1 VLFRIAPLLLAAS
14 TVAAAQTP
22 LTARAVIERIQKQV
36 GVPWRAETVD
46 TFKAGDP
53 DTAVTGVATTMMA
66 TYDVLQRAAAGGKNL
81 VISHEPVFYSHLDST
96 AGLAAEGDKV
106 WAEKDK
112 FIREHKM
119 VVWRFHDHW
128 HMMKPDGVMFGVTRK
143 LGWNAYQDAQARNI
157 FTVPRKTVKALALEI
172 QTKLGPKA
180 LRVVGAPD
188 LEVRRVALAPGA
200 GGPAG
205 HLKALRRDDVDVLV
219 IGEVPEWETI
229 EYVADAAAQGKR
241 KALILIGHI
250 ESEQPGMEYCAEWLK
265 GFVKEV
271 PVGFVAAK
279 DPFWQ
284 VR

>member
-1 VLFRIAPLLLAAS
+1 MIHRIASLIVLASLTAS
-14 TVAAAQTP
+14 AQGP
-22 LTARAVIERIQKQV
+22 LTARAVIERIQKHV

-53 DTAVTGVATTMMA
+53 DTVVTGVATTMMA
-66 TYDVLQRAAAGGKNL
+66 TCDVLQRAAAEGKNL
-81 VISHEPVFYSHLDST
+81 VISHEPIFYSHLDATS
-96 AGLAAEGDKV
+96 GLAADRDKV

-128 HMMKPDGVMFGVTRK
+128 HMRQPDGIMFGVTRK
-143 LGWNAYQDAQARNI
+143 LGWTAYQDEKSKGL
-157 FTVPRKTVKALALEI
+157 FTIPKKSLKDLATEI
-172 QTKLGPKA
+172 QIKLGPKA
-180 LRVVGAPD
+180 LRVVGPAD
-188 LEVRRVALAPGA
+188 LTVQRVALAPGA
-200 GGPAG
+200 GGPTG

-229 EYVADAAAQGKR
+229 EYVADAAAQGK
-241 KALILIGHI
+241 KKGLILIGHI

-265 GFVKEV
+265 GFVQEV

>member
-1 VLFRIAPLLLAAS
+1 MNYRLPALLIISSLIAS
-14 TVAAAQTP
+14 AQAP

-36 GVPWRAETVD
+36 GVPWRSETVD

-53 DTAVTGVATTMMA
+53 DTVVTGVATTMMA
-66 TYDVLQRAAAGGKNL
+66 TYDVLQRAAAEGKNL
-81 VISHEPVFYSHLDST
+81 IISHEPVFYSHLDDTS
-96 AGLAAEGDKV
+96 ALKAAGDKV
-106 WAEKDK
+106 WADKDK
-112 FIREHKM
+112 FIRDHKL

-128 HMMKPDGVMFGVTRK
+128 HMRQPDGIMFGVTRK
-143 LGWNAYQDAQARNI
+143 LGWAGYLDPQSRGI
-157 FTVPRKTVKALALEI
+157 YTVPKTTVRALAMEI
-172 QTKLGPKA
+172 QTKLGPAA
-180 LRVVGAPD
+180 LRIVGPAD
-188 LEVRRVALAPGA
+188 MEVRRVALLPGA

-205 HLKALRRDDVDVLV
+205 HLKALRRDDVDAIV

-229 EYVADAAAQGKR
+229 EYVADAAAQGKK

-250 ESEQPGMEYCAEWLK
+250 ESEQPGMEFCAEWLK